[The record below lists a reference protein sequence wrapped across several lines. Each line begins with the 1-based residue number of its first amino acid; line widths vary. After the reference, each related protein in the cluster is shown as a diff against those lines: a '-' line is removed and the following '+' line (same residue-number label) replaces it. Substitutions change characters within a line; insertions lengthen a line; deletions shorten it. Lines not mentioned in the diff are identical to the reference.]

1 MAFITPRSAGP
12 QRDLAY
18 LDRYMGATG
27 QLVNTRMGAADQQL
41 NIGQM
46 AQQDRQFGESRR
58 DRALAGLAQSLQFA
72 NQLHMDQ
79 KRLSRQSQQM
89 RQNAVFGGINAGLNA
104 AGTAFGRGGIFAPG
118 GTFGGDSE
126 PMIDI
131 APSAKMAQAGGNVA
145 TNTVAPAPPPVL
157 DINDPY
163 SFRLKYG
170 G

>member
-89 RQNAVFGGINAGLNA
+89 RQNAVFGGINAATGVANTAMGAAALPGQLALNDARAGLV
-104 AGTAFGRGGIFAPG
+104 G
-118 GTFGGDSE
+118 
-126 PMIDI
+126 
-131 APSAKMAQAGGNVA
+131 AQAGLAQAQTNTIGTLFPKTVQQ
-145 TNTVAPAPPPVL
+145 NTVAG
-157 DINDPY
+157 ND
-163 SFRLKYG
+163 FRGNYAG
-170 G
+170 Y